1 MCRKASGDQPAL
13 VAWEG
18 DGVTVQVHEHQKTP
32 LWRNA
37 TVLKWTAQIVVLI
50 GVTALFVTITTT
62 ALDNFDRSD
71 ISFGWKWLSDP
82 TGVQIREGID
92 ILPDSGAKA
101 ILVGIVNTLRVAISG
116 IIVATILGT
125 VIGVAR
131 LSSNWIVNKLA
142 TVYIEIIRN
151 IPLLVQIFFWAALG
165 KGLPDLS
172 VEDVGVY
179 WFKASSRGFGIS
191 WIFPAGGFWP
201 WLVFVVVGIIAGR
214 YVAKRRMAHQEET
227 GQPGHGGWLGLLT
240 VLVFAAVGWFAW
252 PLLSFMEPIL
262 DAVSDFIL
270 KIPPVLV
277 PVTIALIAVVAAGLW
292 IRGFFESRRT
302 PAGFAKMSDDD
313 WFRVIFAAISGLV
326 IAVLAFVV
334 GGYAIQTVAGETL
347 TVAELLLKALSNFI
361 SWLAQSFSPDTV
373 DGRVDSLR
381 TGGPLVFERP
391 EVILRGNAQVPQ
403 FGQSGMVVTIPFFA
417 LWTGVTLYTAA
428 FIAEIVRGGILAVP
442 NGQTEAAQ
450 AVGFTRSQYLRLI
463 ILPQAFRII
472 LPPLGNQYLNLA
484 KNTSLGLAVAYAD
497 IVAVGFTIL
506 NQTGQSLPVV
516 LVWMAFF
523 LTMSLTISA
532 IVNYYNRKMM
542 LVER

>member
-1 MCRKASGDQPAL
+1 M
-13 VAWEG
+13 
-18 DGVTVQVHEHQKTP
+18 TVEVREHQKTP

-37 TVLKWTAQIVVLI
+37 TVLKWTAQIVVLM
-50 GVTALFVTITTT
+50 GVTALFVTMAST
-62 ALDNFDRSD
+62 ALDNFERSD
-71 ISFGWKWLSDP
+71 ISFGWTWLSAP

-131 LSSNWIVNKLA
+131 LSSNWIINKMA
-142 TVYIEIIRN
+142 TVYIEVIRN
-151 IPLLVQIFFWAALG
+151 VPLLVQIFFWAALG

-172 VEDVGVY
+172 VDDVGVY
-179 WFKASSRGFGIS
+179 WFKASSRGFGLS

-201 WLVFVVVGIIAGR
+201 WLVFVVVGIVAAR

-227 GQPGHGGWLGLLT
+227 GQPGHGGWWGMLT
-240 VLVFAAVGWFAW
+240 VLVFAVVGWFAW
-252 PLLSFMEPIL
+252 PILGFMEPIL
-262 DAVSDFIL
+262 NWISDVIVE
-270 KIPPVLV
+270 IPPVAV
-277 PVTIALIAVVAAGLW
+277 PLTIALVAVISAGLW

-302 PAGFAKMSDDD
+302 PAGFGKMTDDD
-313 WFRVIFAAISGLV
+313 WFRVIFAGLSGLV
-326 IAVLAFVV
+326 VAVLAFVI
-334 GGYAIQTVAGETL
+334 GGFPMTTVAGETL
-347 TVAELLLKALSNFI
+347 TVAELILKGFSNFF
-361 SWLAQSFSPDTV
+361 SWLAGSFSPDSV
-373 DGRVDSLR
+373 DGRVDSIR

-391 EVILRGNAQVPQ
+391 EVILRGTAQIPQ
-403 FGQSGMVVTIPFFA
+403 FGQTGMVVTIPFFA

-442 NGQTEAAQ
+442 KGQTEASQ

-472 LPPLGNQYLNLA
+472 LPPMGNQYLNLA

>member
-1 MCRKASGDQPAL
+1 M
-13 VAWEG
+13 
-18 DGVTVQVHEHQKTP
+18 TVEVREHQKTP

-37 TVLKWTAQIVVLI
+37 TVLKWAAQIVVLI
-50 GVTALFVTITTT
+50 GVVALFVTMANT
-62 ALDNFDRSD
+62 AFGNFERSD
-71 ISFGWKWLSDP
+71 ITFGWKWLSDP

-116 IIVATILGT
+116 IIVATFLGT
-125 VIGVAR
+125 MIGVAR
-131 LSSNWIVNKLA
+131 LSSNWIINKIA
-142 TVYIEIIRN
+142 TMYIEIIRN

-165 KGLPDLS
+165 KGLPDLA
-172 VEDVGVY
+172 VDDVGIY
-179 WFKASSRGFGIS
+179 WFKASSRGFGLT

-201 WLVFVVVGIIAGR
+201 WLIFVIVGIVAAR

-240 VLVFAAVGWFAW
+240 VLVFAVIGWFAW
-252 PLLSFMEPIL
+252 PILSFMEPIL
-262 DAVSDFIL
+262 DAISDFIL
-270 KIPPVLV
+270 NIPPVLV
-277 PVTIALIAVVAAGLW
+277 PVTIAVIAVVAAGLW
-292 IRGFFESRRT
+292 IRNFFESRRT
-302 PAGFAKMSDDD
+302 PAGFGKMSDDD
-313 WFRVIFAAISGLV
+313 WFRVIFAGLSGLV
-326 IAVLAFVV
+326 IAALAFVI
-334 GGYAIQTVAGETL
+334 GGFAIQTVAGETL
-347 TVAELLLKALSNFI
+347 TVAELILKALSNFFG
-361 SWLAQSFSPDTV
+361 WLAGSFSPDSV
-373 DGRVDSLR
+373 DGRVDSIR

-391 EVILRGNAQVPQ
+391 EVILRGTAQIPQ
-403 FGQSGMVVTIPFFA
+403 FGQTGMIITIPFFA

-442 NGQTEAAQ
+442 KGQTEASQ

-516 LVWMAFF
+516 LIWMSFF

>member
-1 MCRKASGDQPAL
+1 
-13 VAWEG
+13 
-18 DGVTVQVHEHQKTP
+18 VTVEVREHQKTP

-50 GVTALFVTITTT
+50 GVTALFVTMANT
-62 ALDNFDRSD
+62 AFDNFEQSD

-82 TGVQIREGID
+82 SGFQIREGID

-125 VIGVAR
+125 LIGVAR
-131 LSSNWIVNKLA
+131 LSSNWIVNKMA
-142 TVYIEIIRN
+142 TVYIETIRN
-151 IPLLVQIFFWAALG
+151 IPLLVQMFFWAALG
-165 KGLPDLS
+165 KGLPDLT
-172 VEDVGVY
+172 VDDVGIY
-179 WFKASSRGFGIS
+179 WFKASSRGFGLS

-201 WLVFVVVGIIAGR
+201 WLVFVIIGIVAAR

-227 GQPGHGGWLGLLT
+227 GQPGHGGLLGLLT
-240 VLVFAAVGWFAW
+240 VLGFAVVGWFAW
-252 PLLSFMEPIL
+252 PILAFMEPIL
-262 DAVSDFIL
+262 DAFSDFIL
-270 KIPPVLV
+270 NVPPVLV
-277 PVTIALIAVVAAGLW
+277 PATIAAIAVISAGLW
-292 IRGFFESRRT
+292 IRSFFESRRT
-302 PAGFAKMSDDD
+302 PAGFGKMTDDD
-313 WFRVIFAAISGLV
+313 WFRVIFTGISGLV
-326 IAVLAFVV
+326 VAALAFVI
-334 GGYAIQTVAGETL
+334 GGFAIQTVGGETL
-347 TVAELLLKALSNFI
+347 TVAELVLKAFSNI
-361 SWLAQSFSPDTV
+361 LGWLAGSFSPDSV
-373 DGRVDSLR
+373 DGRVDSIR

-391 EVILRGNAQVPQ
+391 EVILRGTAEIPQ
-403 FGQSGMVVTIPFFA
+403 FGQTGMVITIPFFA
-417 LWTGVTLYTAA
+417 VWTGVTLYTAA
-428 FIAEIVRGGILAVP
+428 FIAEIVRGGVLAVP
-442 NGQTEAAQ
+442 KGQTEASQ

-516 LVWMAFF
+516 LIWMSFF